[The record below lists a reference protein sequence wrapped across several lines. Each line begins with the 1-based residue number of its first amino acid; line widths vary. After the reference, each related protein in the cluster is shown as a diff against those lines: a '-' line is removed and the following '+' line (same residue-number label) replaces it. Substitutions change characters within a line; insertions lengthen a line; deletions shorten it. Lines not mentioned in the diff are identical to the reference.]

1 MSMTIDISSAHYY
14 RLLMQSEPPS
24 REYAIMRN
32 DFLVKE
38 PGDGNFLKTVVFRC
52 ELAEARLILDLARRL
67 CPEAVPEIA
76 KAIVLAREQ

>member
-14 RLLMQSEPPS
+14 RLLLRFEPPS

-32 DFLVKE
+32 DVVVKE
-38 PGDGNFLKTVVFRC
+38 TNGCNAPPKVMFRC
-52 ELAEARLILDLARRL
+52 ELEEARMILELARRL